1 MMTTT
6 KPPVF
11 IRVEP
16 KTKVAIEKAAAD
28 EQRSVSNLVERV
40 MTEWLRQNGYLPERT
55 KKPRSGQ

>member
-1 MMTTT
+1 MQMMTTT

-16 KTKVAIEKAAAD
+16 KTKAAIEKAAAD

-40 MTEWLRQNGYLPERT
+40 MTEWLRHNGYLPERA
-55 KKPRSGQ
+55 KKK